1 MDGSIPTTAAA
12 LLLLCALV
20 PASQGAPDAM
30 AAESNLSGEH
40 APAEAAVAA
49 PQAETA
55 PFDERSLPASSLSLA
70 LLAPDTL
77 SPDTV
82 APDTL
87 APTLSVARETEEG
100 ETAAVQAEP
109 PTARQAVLEPVADLA
124 PSNPVAQAEQRPT
137 AEPATAAA
145 APAASAAEPQTEVTA
160 ATNGAQAED
169 GIPALADPAGPE
181 SSEIAETALAA
192 EALLDE
198 TTAPLAEVLT
208 EGLTEGPSGS
218 EAEET
223 ISLSPAEV
231 VVSTPQDEAEV
242 DEVISARAEADAAEA
257 AAVLASAQTKKDLPP
272 MQEPFAMLGRTVDA
286 GTMERLTWNATEA
299 FSGTTVPTPVIV
311 SHGAQQGPTLCLTA
325 AVHGDELNGIE
336 TVRRIIHNI
345 PPEKLNGTLIGV
357 PIVNMAGFQR
367 HSRYLPDRRDLN
379 RFFPGHPRGS
389 SASRIA
395 YSFFREVIVR
405 CDGLVDLHTGS
416 FHRTNLPQLRANL
429 DNEAVVKLTEGFGS
443 TIILHSEGGVGT
455 LRRAAVEAGIPAVT
469 LEAGEPLRLQDDEV
483 RESVRGVFTLLETL
497 GMYDK
502 RGIRG
507 GPEPVYYTSE
517 WVRADTG
524 GILFSKIKLGK
535 RIKRDDLLGTVTD
548 PISNEQEEIRSPFS
562 GRVIGMALNQFVMP
576 GFATYHIGI
585 EAEGADDAKQDDD
598 PVMLSHDVAFEPD
611 LDAVE

>member
-12 LLLLCALV
+12 LLLLCAFV

-30 AAESNLSGEH
+30 AAEADLPGPAAAADS
-40 APAEAAVAA
+40 APATL
-49 PQAETA
+49 PL
-55 PFDERSLPASSLSLA
+55 FDERSLPARSLSLA
-70 LLAPDTL
+70 LGEPVQATTARRLAPAL
-77 SPDTV
+77 S
-82 APDTL
+82 
-87 APTLSVARETEEG
+87 SARETEEG
-100 ETAAVQAEP
+100 ETAARTDDIP
-109 PTARQAVLEPVADLA
+109 SARDAVLEPVSALEPADTA
-124 PSNPVAQAEQRPT
+124 AQAAAVSTGEPDPE
-137 AEPATAAA
+137 APATA
-145 APAASAAEPQTEVTA
+145 PASDSNTATSVPEAEGTA
-160 ATNGAQAED
+160 LVGSDA
-169 GIPALADPAGPE
+169 
-181 SSEIAETALAA
+181 AETALAA
-192 EALLDE
+192 EELLDE
-198 TTAPLAEVLT
+198 VTAPLADVLPEAAIRET
-208 EGLTEGPSGS
+208 APGGLP
-218 EAEET
+218 EA
-223 ISLSPAEV
+223 LAAVPGDN
-231 VVSTPQDEAEV
+231 PEAEV
-242 DEVISARAEADAAEA
+242 TEAAVDEVLSARAEADAAEA

-272 MQEPFAMLGRTVDA
+272 MQEPFAMLGRTVEA

-336 TVRRIIHNI
+336 TVRRIIHSI

-585 EAEGADDAKQDDD
+585 EAEDADDAKQDED

-611 LDAVE
+611 LDSVE

>member
-12 LLLLCALV
+12 LLLLCAFV

-30 AAESNLSGEH
+30 AAEADLPGPAAAADS
-40 APAEAAVAA
+40 APATL
-49 PQAETA
+49 PL
-55 PFDERSLPASSLSLA
+55 FDERSLPARSLSLA
-70 LLAPDTL
+70 LGEPVQATTARRLAPAL
-77 SPDTV
+77 S
-82 APDTL
+82 
-87 APTLSVARETEEG
+87 SARETEEG
-100 ETAAVQAEP
+100 ETAARTDDIP
-109 PTARQAVLEPVADLA
+109 SARDAVLEPVSALEPADTA
-124 PSNPVAQAEQRPT
+124 AQAAAVSTGEPDPE
-137 AEPATAAA
+137 APATA
-145 APAASAAEPQTEVTA
+145 PASDSNTATSVPEAEGTALVGSDAAETV
-160 ATNGAQAED
+160 
-169 GIPALADPAGPE
+169 
-181 SSEIAETALAA
+181 LAA
-192 EALLDE
+192 EELLDE
-198 TTAPLAEVLT
+198 VTAPLADVLPEAAIRET
-208 EGLTEGPSGS
+208 APGGLP
-218 EAEET
+218 EA
-223 ISLSPAEV
+223 LAAVPGDN
-231 VVSTPQDEAEV
+231 PEAEV
-242 DEVISARAEADAAEA
+242 TEAAVDEVLSARAEADAAEA

-272 MQEPFAMLGRTVDA
+272 MQEPFAMLGRTVEA

-336 TVRRIIHNI
+336 TVRRIIHSI

-585 EAEGADDAKQDDD
+585 EAEDADDAKQDED

-611 LDAVE
+611 LDSVE

>member
-30 AAESNLSGEH
+30 AAEASPS
-40 APAEAAVAA
+40 
-49 PQAETA
+49 AETTRPAPKAAQDARA
-55 PFDERSLPASSLSLA
+55 PFDDRSLPPSSLSLA
-70 LLAPDTL
+70 LLDPAAATATTRARAQARNGP
-77 SPDTV
+77 
-82 APDTL
+82 
-87 APTLSVARETEEG
+87 RETEEG
-100 ETAAVQAEP
+100 ESVAGKDDTPSAREAVM
-109 PTARQAVLEPVADLA
+109 EPVSDLA
-124 PSNPVAQAEQRPT
+124 PVDPVAQASAPDGGE
-137 AEPATAAA
+137 AETQASEKQDLEEPSLASDSPELTQD
-145 APAASAAEPQTEVTA
+145 PAADD
-160 ATNGAQAED
+160 ATLVG
-169 GIPALADPAGPE
+169 
-181 SSEIAETALAA
+181 SEAAETALAA

-198 TTAPLAEVLT
+198 ATAPLAEVL
-208 EGLTEGPSGS
+208 
-218 EAEET
+218 
-223 ISLSPAEV
+223 AEV
-231 VVSTPQDEAEV
+231 PTDPATAPDDGAIIATEAPADAAAELTEAEV

-272 MQEPFAMLGRTVDA
+272 MQEAFAMLGRTVEA

-517 WVRADTG
+517 WIRADTG

-585 EAEGADDAKQDDD
+585 EAEDADDAKQDED

-611 LDAVE
+611 LDSVE

>member
-1 MDGSIPTTAAA
+1 MLIDTRSVPATSLALALLDAPAETPANAAAQTPTGEPSKPTSDEASQATIGALSPERVSLAAA
-12 LLLLCALV
+12 L
-20 PASQGAPDAM
+20 PPG
-30 AAESNLSGEH
+30 
-40 APAEAAVAA
+40 
-49 PQAETA
+49 
-55 PFDERSLPASSLSLA
+55 
-70 LLAPDTL
+70 
-77 SPDTV
+77 
-82 APDTL
+82 
-87 APTLSVARETEEG
+87 RETEEG
-100 ETAAVQAEP
+100 ESGMQAPTTE
-109 PTARQAVLEPVADLA
+109 TARQAVIADTDAL
-124 PSNPVAQAEQRPT
+124 
-137 AEPATAAA
+137 
-145 APAASAAEPQTEVTA
+145 APAASMPAVANTSEAASGDPMGATEVTA
-160 ATNGAQAED
+160 AMETAAAAIEGEDTLDEGAPVDATDSVTVNSDDTE
-169 GIPALADPAGPE
+169 A
-181 SSEIAETALAA
+181 ALAA

-198 TTAPLAEVLT
+198 TIEPIAEALATDALPVVDPVAVPATDALT
-208 EGLTEGPSGS
+208 ELS
-218 EAEET
+218 E
-223 ISLSPAEV
+223 P
-231 VVSTPQDEAEV
+231 
-242 DEVISARAEADAAEA
+242 VIEPTADAVLSARAEADAAEA
-257 AAVLASAQTKKDLPP
+257 AAVLASAQTAKTPPP
-272 MQEPFAMLGRTVDA
+272 MQDPFAMLGTTIEA
-286 GTMERLTWNATEA
+286 GTMQRLTWNATEA
-299 FSGTTVPTPVIV
+299 FSGTTVPTPVLV

-336 TVRRIIHNI
+336 TVRRIVHNI

-416 FHRTNLPQLRANL
+416 FHRTNLPQLRADL
-429 DNEAVVKLTEGFGS
+429 QNEAVVKLTEGFGS

-483 RESVRGVFTLLETL
+483 RDSVRGIYTLLETL

-585 EAEGADDAKQDDD
+585 EADDAEEAKQDED

-611 LDAVE
+611 GIE